1 MNQIS
6 LKTTLLFS
14 CFSLMSTAIVAES
27 NVVNLWECN
36 VNDSKTIA
44 DVQAANSK
52 WVKYVNAN
60 VEGGN
65 IQSYIMTPIVG
76 ITETFKYAD
85 SYPSLT
91 SWATVNE
98 IDNEEMKAIEQG
110 LNEAATCSS
119 NTLNRSTP
127 S

>member
-119 NTLNRSTP
+119 NTLHRSTP

>member
-14 CFSLMSTAIVAES
+14 CFSLMSTAIVAGS

-119 NTLNRSTP
+119 NTLHRSTP

>member
-1 MNQIS
+1 MS
-6 LKTTLLFS
+6 KAFFKTILLFT
-14 CFSLMSTAIVAES
+14 CFSLATTVSAAES
-27 NVVNLWECN
+27 YVVNLWECK
-36 VNDSKTIA
+36 VNESKAMA

-65 IQSYIMTPIVG
+65 IQSYIMTPLVG

-91 SWATVNE
+91 SWAAVNE
-98 IDNEEMKAIEQG
+98 IDNEEMKAIEKD
-110 LNEAATCSS
+110 LSEAATCSS
-119 NTLNRSTP
+119 NTLHRSTP